1 MNERWTSDCIEKIHP
16 DFIEEAGTF
25 PPDKPKSCYGKI
37 ILIVCSVVFVGIAL
51 LLFFLPVTPPREY
64 RIEKDNGQYLLYLDP
79 QYARE
84 FDRDTMFTQIY
95 LPIYRDSVKEV
106 EQAFRH
112 GNFTSTE
119 FYNIGRYANAD
130 GIVPIFDLDNLIEPV
145 FPDRLY
151 YKVEFTPNYYLL
163 KAEDKTTG
171 TTISM
176 RDIPQDRFTDFTGIV
191 AFHETVRIP
200 ADAAD
205 AQDQLQHAYRNTGY
219 ETSEICYY
227 IIEGTCL
234 TYYVMEYYDTIDS
247 EIILM
252 GIEIYAEPSVP
263 DGHYLLIQIHGPME
277 RPEVVWLAQFGYQPY
292 QP

>member
-25 PPDKPKSCYGKI
+25 PIVKSKSCYGKI
-37 ILIVCSVVFVGIAL
+37 ILIVCSIIFVSIAL
-51 LLFFLPVTPPREY
+51 LLFFLPITPQREY
-64 RIEKDNGQYLLYLDP
+64 WIEKENGQYLLYLDP
-79 QYARE
+79 QYAPE
-84 FDRDTMFTQIY
+84 SDGDTMFPQIY
-95 LPIYRDSVKEV
+95 LPIYRDSVKEM

-130 GIVPIFDLDNLIEPV
+130 SNVPIFDLDNLIEPV
-145 FPDRLY
+145 FPDGLY
-151 YKVEFTPNYYLL
+151 YTVEFTPNYYLF
-163 KAEDKTTG
+163 KADDKTTG
-171 TTISM
+171 TKMSM
-176 RDIPQDRFTDFTGIV
+176 RDIPRDRFTDFTDIV
-191 AFHETVRIP
+191 AFQETVRIP

-219 ETSEICYY
+219 ETSETCYY
-227 IIEGTCL
+227 IIEGARL
-234 TYYVMEYYDTIDS
+234 IYYVREYYDTTDS
-247 EIILM
+247 ERILM
-252 GIEIYAEPSVP
+252 GITIYAEPSVP